1 MGGAKKKTTDLRFR
15 SRSEH
20 TLDAKGRLNI
30 PSRFREVL
38 RGVYTEE
45 LVVTNWD
52 KSIRA
57 YPLSVWKTI
66 EDKLIS
72 DGQKLPG
79 MGDFVRYVISG
90 VTECKLDRQ
99 GRILL
104 PLSLR
109 TEFGIGK
116 EVVLNG
122 MLQHFEVWD
131 KTAWLAETR
140 RTRDNFKNFEA
151 GLSSLGIL

>member
-1 MGGAKKKTTDLRFR
+1 VSGTKKKTTVDRFR

-38 RGVYTEE
+38 KNRYTNE
-45 LVVTNWD
+45 LVLTNWD

-57 YPLSVWKTI
+57 YPLSVWEKI
-66 EDKLIS
+66 EDKLLG
-72 DGQKLPG
+72 DGKSQLG
-79 MGDFVRYVISG
+79 MSGFIRYVISG
-90 VTECKLDRQ
+90 VTQCSLDRQ

-109 TEFGIGK
+109 AEFDIEK

-122 MLQHFEVWD
+122 MLEHFEVWN

-140 RTRDNFKNFEA
+140 KTRENFRNFEP
-151 GLSSLGIL
+151 GLSALGIL